1 MIYSLPSYDKYGK
14 FDKMLPKIAISSS
27 AATISRRGD
36 TSIAESLDADS
47 QVVTRG
53 QLQLILNQL
62 QGNNA
67 V

>member
-1 MIYSLPSYDKYGK
+1 
-14 FDKMLPKIAISSS
+14 MLPKAVILLSV
-27 AATISRRGD
+27 ATISRRGD

-53 QLQLILNQL
+53 QLKSVFNQL
-62 QGNNA
+62 YGNNI